1 MGNKARGIVK
11 INDDYSLRYTT
22 NALVEMEEEMD
33 MPIQQIIKL
42 FETGRLGFKAI
53 RVIVWAGLIHQFDN
67 GDGTYDLTL
76 REAGDLI
83 DEIGLDAMIEKVG
96 DALAAQFPNETERP
110 SPNREQRRQGVKTE
124 KN

>member
-1 MGNKARGIVK
+1 MGNKSKGIVK
-11 INDDYSLRYTT
+11 VNGDYALRYTT
-22 NALVEMEEEMD
+22 NALVEMEEELGMS
-33 MPIQQIIKL
+33 IQQIISM
-42 FETGRLGFKAI
+42 FDNGRLGFKAI
-53 RVIVWAGLIHQFDN
+53 RVLVWAGLIHQFDN
-67 GDGTYDLTL
+67 GDGTYDFTL

-83 DEIGLDAMIEKVG
+83 DEIGLEEMIDKVG